1 MKIVKTDYTLMLY
14 QIHVEQSMEIV
25 KCGAIVLIGLYL
37 WAQIID
43 WCVRSVSK
51 NENRTISS
59 ENRTIPHE

>member
-1 MKIVKTDYTLMLY
+1 MLY
-14 QIHVEQSMEIV
+14 QIHGEQSMEIV